1 MQMKS
6 LLQRQ
11 TGYNK
16 TVYTTSLWQMEKIK
30 EKIMINSSA
39 QATQL
44 QQSSQSIGEVEAQE
58 QIRIVQ
64 QARESNRS
72 ELDSRTTEGRWP

>member
-1 MQMKS
+1 MEMES
-6 LLQRQ
+6 LFRQ

-16 TVYTTSLWQMEKIK
+16 TVYTTLLWQMENIQ
-30 EKIMINSSA
+30 EKIMINCTA

-44 QQSSQSIGEVEAQE
+44 QQSSQSRGEVDAQE

-64 QARESNRS
+64 QAREDNRS
-72 ELDSRTTEGRWP
+72 ELDSKTTKGRWS

>member
-1 MQMKS
+1 MKMES

-72 ELDSRTTEGRWP
+72 ELDSRITEGRLP